1 MAPPSKR
8 LKRAKIALSASRVLN
23 CNTPILTQDIHGFI
37 TTALSPAYWSQY
49 SEAEKRKLIDL
60 FPVAYRK
67 YHTDGN
73 GKLEC
78 PVTMEFLQ
86 SDTYVKAGMARFK
99 RDVEAGCWEAKWQEQ
114 ARTAMQERKEGKF
127 DEYLKEHAEECF
139 GEEDAGDGP
148 EEDEE
153 QSESDWEREH
163 KKQTV
168 GEQYAVEKLLRPSRD
183 GFMIEV
189 KWKGYEET
197 TWESRARLLEDI
209 PDMVIAMDAQATSSA
224 QSRPIDFAG
233 AAEHKPTD
241 VTME

>member
-8 LKRAKIALSASRVLN
+8 LKRAKVALSATRVLN
-23 CNTPILTQDIHGFI
+23 CNTPILTQDIHSFI

-67 YHTDGN
+67 YHTDEN

-86 SDTYVKAGMARFK
+86 SDPYVKAGMARFK

-114 ARTAMQERKEGKF
+114 ARTAIQERKEGKF
-127 DEYLKEHAEECF
+127 DEYLKEHVEECF
-139 GEEDAGDGP
+139 GEENAGDGP

-153 QSESDWEREH
+153 QRGFKVRCSGRGGNDRDHDDSTAEGRPRPYQQRDSSFAWTGQLPMFCSEYR
-163 KKQTV
+163 
-168 GEQYAVEKLLRPSRD
+168 YRR
-183 GFMIEV
+183 
-189 KWKGYEET
+189 
-197 TWESRARLLEDI
+197 
-209 PDMVIAMDAQATSSA
+209 
-224 QSRPIDFAG
+224 
-233 AAEHKPTD
+233 
-241 VTME
+241 